1 MVISTMKYE
10 EYAVF
15 WREIDN
21 HSPNGWKQVGKP
33 NRSLDLLREILQPEG
48 TPNGVAWRDEDRD
61 FKIMRR
67 TTTVSE
73 WHNEEAGT
81 NSFRR
86 YE

>member
-1 MVISTMKYE
+1 MAKYE

-15 WREIDN
+15 WRLASD
-21 HSPNGWKQVGKP
+21 HSPNGWKQIGKSH
-33 NRSLDLLREILQPEG
+33 RSLDLLREILQPEN

-73 WHNEEAGT
+73 WRNEEAGT